1 MPDQSRGSLGKLQI
15 SWALQ
20 QLHNV
25 TRYGFK
31 AQKGAQEE
39 VQW

>member
-1 MPDQSRGSLGKLQI
+1 MPDWFGGSLGKLQI

-25 TRYGFK
+25 TRYSFE